1 MTITRTADAH
11 WAGSLSDGAGSIK
24 VESGA
29 FEGPYSFESRFEPG
43 QHGKSTNP
51 EELLGAAH
59 AGCFTMA
66 VSHGLAEA
74 GHPPKKAH
82 TTAKVHIQKV
92 EGGFEILKIDLVL
105 KADVPGISEEK
116 FREIAEDAKENCPL
130 SKVLAAAEITLDAA
144 LTSS

>member
-1 MTITRTADAH
+1 MITRTADAH
-11 WAGSLSDGAGSIK
+11 WSGSLSDGEGRIA

-29 FEGPYSFESRFEPG
+29 FEGPYSFESRFEDG
-43 QHGKSTNP
+43 QHGASTNP

-82 TTAKVHIQKV
+82 TTAKVHIRKV
-92 EGGFEILKIDLVL
+92 EGGFEIPKIDLAL
-105 KADVPGISEEK
+105 EAEVPGISEDE
-116 FREIAEDAKENCPL
+116 FHRIAQDAKENCPL
-130 SKVLAAAEITLDAA
+130 SKVLAGAEITLDAT
-144 LTSS
+144 LTNA